1 MLMLIALF
9 GQPDP
14 SKVAWTSRVM
24 SGTPISTSLQR
35 ATEVFPAFPGFLSIQ
50 AVNLSASS
58 EATQQAAG
66 FLYLGG
72 ARNAPAGL

>member
-9 GQPDP
+9 GQPDS
-14 SKVAWTSRVM
+14 SKVAWTSRIM

-35 ATEVFPAFPGFLSIQ
+35 ATEGFPGFLSIQ
-50 AVNLSASS
+50 AVNLSAS
-58 EATQQAAG
+58 QQAAA

-72 ARNAPAGL
+72 ARNALARL